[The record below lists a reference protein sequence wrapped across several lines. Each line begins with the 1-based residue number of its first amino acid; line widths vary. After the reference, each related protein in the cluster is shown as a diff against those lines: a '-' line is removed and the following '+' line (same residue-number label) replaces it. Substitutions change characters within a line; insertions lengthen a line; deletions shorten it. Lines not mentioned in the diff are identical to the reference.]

1 MRGLLT
7 RPYPLHPDALH
18 HVGRALLFGVFV
30 AAFLGVFPPF
40 GLQGAA
46 HLGLLAG
53 AFGATCTAVMPRLF
67 IRVDPHIA
75 PCDHSGAAGEMQRA
89 A

>member
-1 MRGLLT
+1 MPAPVRSSLRMRGLLT

-53 AFGATCTAVMPRLF
+53 AFGPPAR
-67 IRVDPHIA
+67 R
-75 PCDHSGAAGEMQRA
+75 
-89 A
+89 